1 MGREI
6 RGVPEAPPLEE
17 TLSIG
22 SYLRRQRALRGIELD
37 ELAAATRIPR
47 RSLERL
53 EAGEFDFQPDGFAR
67 GFVRAVATALGL
79 DAEDAVARMRPE
91 ATLAEEPR
99 ERRRW
104 PWVVTLL
111 GVMLLGLAAL
121 WLSAD
126 RDEEA
131 TAAAPDVVIRRD
143 PVRALAD
150 DAD

>member
-1 MGREI
+1 VGREI
-6 RGVPEAPPLEE
+6 RGVPEAAPLEE
-17 TLSIG
+17 SHSIG
-22 SYLRRQRALRGIELD
+22 SYLRRQRSLRGIELD

-91 ATLAEEPR
+91 ATLADEPLP
-99 ERRRW
+99 RRLW
-104 PWVVTLL
+104 PWVLSLICVA
-111 GVMLLGLAAL
+111 VLALAGL

-126 RDEEA
+126 REAEE
-131 TAAAPDVVIRRD
+131 AAAPDVVIRRD